1 MSQRRKSIRKVNKK
15 QSAPHKI
22 KTSRRQKLITAGV
35 VVLALLFAVSMF
47 LSTPNSANKKTT
59 TSKNTTIPASNAKTS
74 EPQFVNEGALQFLN
88 DANIK
93 AAIDIEVVDTA
104 DEIEQ
109 GLMYRQKMDK
119 NKGMLFIFPDMQP
132 RGFWMKN
139 TYIPLDIIYVDAD
152 KTIVS
157 IQKNTIPLSRQDL
170 PSDGEAQYV
179 IEVNAGFS
187 DLHGLVPGDKVDFQ
201 VNEDE

>member
-1 MSQRRKSIRKVNKK
+1 MSQKRKSIRKVNKN
-15 QSAPHKI
+15 QAAHHKT
-22 KTSRRQKLITAGV
+22 KTSPRQKLITSGV

-47 LSTPNSANKKTT
+47 LSTPNSSNRKTDN
-59 TSKNTTIPASNAKTS
+59 SSNIPVPTSNAKS
-74 EPQFVNEGALQFLN
+74 AEPQFIKEGALQFLK

-93 AAIDIEVVDTA
+93 AAIDIELANTP
-104 DEIEQ
+104 DEIEK
-109 GLMYRQKMDK
+109 GLMYRQKMDQ

-170 PSDGEAQYV
+170 PSDGDAQYV

-187 DLHGLVPGDKVDFQ
+187 DLHGLMPGDKVDFQ
-201 VNEDE
+201 VN

>member
-1 MSQRRKSIRKVNKK
+1 MSQRRRSIRKANKK
-15 QSAPHKI
+15 QSAPLKN
-22 KTSRRQKLITAGV
+22 KTSPRQKLIIAGV
-35 VVLALLFAVSMF
+35 VILALLFGVSMF
-47 LSTPNSANKKTT
+47 LSTPNSSNRNT
-59 TSKNTTIPASNAKTS
+59 TSSTNTTIPASNAKTA
-74 EPQFVNEGALQFLN
+74 EPQFIKEGTLQFLK

-93 AAIDIEVVDTA
+93 AAIEIEVANTA

-109 GLMYRQKMDK
+109 GLMHRRKMDQ

-139 TYIPLDIIYVDAD
+139 THIPLDIIYVDAD

-187 DLHGLVPGDKVDFQ
+187 DLYNIVPGDNVDFQ
-201 VNEDE
+201 IN